1 MTYAEIVF
9 PIPVDKRF
17 HYRIPEPLQGQLK
30 VGARVTV
37 NFAYRSETGYC
48 VGLADS
54 LPPEA
59 ASFQIKDIAAIID
72 PEPLL
77 NDRML
82 KLCQW
87 ISEYYFCSLGQAIE
101 AALPAG
107 VRKIPKGKPRASKT
121 VDPFLSG
128 EVPLIEPHTP
138 NEFQAKALATIL
150 PALDHPSPILS
161 PEGRGKGEG
170 IFLLHGIT
178 GSGKTEVY
186 LQAINKTLGSGKQAI
201 VLVPEIALTP
211 QTIHRFR
218 QRFSTDK
225 IAVLHSHLTEKERA
239 EHWKRIRSGQAQIV
253 IGARSA
259 IFAPAANLGLI
270 VIDEEHEPTYK
281 QQNTPLYHARD
292 VAVKRAQLE
301 NACVILGSATPSL
314 ESYHLASLGE
324 YKLLNL
330 PERIEQRP
338 LPPVDVVDMSK
349 EVNPKNPMPI
359 LSKLLEVRLKQA
371 VDAGNQVILFL
382 NRRGFVTM
390 VTCPRCRFVLRC
402 KRCEV
407 ALTYHKQTAKG
418 HSDKLFCHYCGREQE
433 MPANCPDC
441 GHNRLRNTGT
451 GTEKVEEHIKKIF
464 DRHRATEEI
473 DSLRSQRLCGEMET
487 PKVARMDSDIMRT
500 RQTYHQALQE
510 LATGETD
517 IMVGT
522 QMIAKGLDLPNVTLV
537 GIISGDTA
545 LYIKDFRSAE
555 RAFQLITQVAG
566 RSGRGPKGGRVVVQT
581 FNPEH
586 YSIQTAAKHDYEA
599 FARKEL
605 LYRYEL
611 NYPPFSHL
619 VRILVEGSN
628 SDKVA
633 TLTQEIASI
642 ISKQLV
648 TAGQSAINNQQS
660 AMEILGPAPAPLGRI
675 RGRFR
680 WHIILKSREFSAL
693 KQAVDAVRPILPQ
706 RGRGLSVSLDHDP
719 ISLL

>member
-1 MTYAEIVF
+1 MTYAEIVL
-9 PIPVDKRF
+9 PIPVNKRF
-17 HYRIPEPLQGQLK
+17 HYRIPESLRRQLRR
-30 VGARVTV
+30 GARVEV
-37 NFAYRSETGYC
+37 DFAHRKEIGYC
-48 VGLADS
+48 VGFSDR

-59 ASFQIKDIAAIID
+59 ATFRIKDILGIVD

-77 NDRML
+77 NDNIL
-82 KLCQW
+82 KLCEW
-87 ISEYYFCSLGQAIE
+87 LAEYYFCSLGQAIE

-107 VRKIPKGKPRASKT
+107 VRRIPKGKPRASVVK
-121 VDPFLSG
+121 DPFLSG
-128 EVPLIEPHTP
+128 EVPLMEPHKP
-138 NEFQAKALATIL
+138 NGAQANALETI
-150 PALDHPSPILS
+150 SPVLGSNI
-161 PEGRGKGEG
+161 PQV
-170 IFLLHGIT
+170 FLLYGIT

-186 LQAINKTLGSGKQAI
+186 LQAISRAVKLGKQCI

-211 QTIHRFR
+211 QTILRFR
-218 QRFSTDK
+218 QRFTTDK

-239 EHWKRIRSGQAQIV
+239 GHWKRIRTGEAKIV

-259 IFAPAANLGLI
+259 IFAPTAHLGLI

-281 QQNTPLYHARD
+281 QQNMPMYQARD
-292 VAVKRAQLE
+292 IAIKRAQLE
-301 NACVILGSATPSL
+301 GAQVILGSATPSL
-314 ESYHLASLGE
+314 ESYHKATAGE
-324 YKLLNL
+324 FTLLNL

-349 EVNPKNPMPI
+349 EINPKNPMPI

-390 VTCPRCRFVLRC
+390 VTCPHCRFVLRC
-402 KRCEV
+402 KHCEV
-407 ALTYHKQTAKG
+407 ALTYHKYKQTTKG
-418 HSDKLFCHYCGREQE
+418 QGDSTHPDGDATGATGTGKLYCHYCGREQE
-433 MPANCPDC
+433 MPTNCPDC
-441 GHNRLRNTGT
+441 GHSKLRNTGT

-464 DRHRATEEI
+464 AKPQIHTDKYKYSEKINI
-473 DSLRSQRLCGEMET
+473 DNQDS
-487 PKVARMDSDIMRT
+487 PKVSRMDSDIMRT

-517 IMVGT
+517 IIVGT

-555 RAFQLITQVAG
+555 RTFQLITQVAG
-566 RSGRGPKGGRVVVQT
+566 RSGRGPKGGRVIIQT

-586 YSIQTAAKHDYEA
+586 YSIQTAAKHDYKE

-605 LYRYEL
+605 LYRDEL

-619 VRILVEGSN
+619 LRILVEGRDT
-628 SDKVA
+628 DKVKS
-633 TLTQEIASI
+633 LIEMI
-642 ISKQLV
+642 
-648 TAGQSAINNQQS
+648 GQRIKSVIVDKA
-660 AMEILGPAPAPLGRI
+660 ELLGPALAPLGRL

-680 WHIILKSREFSAL
+680 WHIILKTKEFSIL
-693 KQAVDAVRPILPQ
+693 KHAVDTVKPMLHQ
-706 RGRGLSVSLDHDP
+706 SGKTLSVTFDNDP